1 MKTRFCLI
9 AGSLLLIVSFA
20 RAQEPPQLTLQQAH
34 EMALHYHPQ
43 IRVAD
48 LKALVAR
55 QVTREVRSGFFPNV
69 SANVMAVGTTEDNTR
84 LAAIGALNDPAI
96 FDRNAEGL
104 LLSQLITD
112 FGRTANLTGSAKLRA
127 QAEAENATATRE
139 QILLGVDGAYYAALQ
154 AQAVTRV
161 AAQTVSTRQVFL
173 DQVAALASNKLRSDL
188 DVSFARVNVEDARLV
203 LIRADNDLQAAFAQ
217 LSDLLG
223 QREARSY
230 RLAEEPL
237 PPQLSTNAY
246 LFVEQALNLRP
257 ELLSLRHQQ
266 EADLRF
272 ARAQKEARYPSIS
285 AIGATGIIPIHDSA
299 LPDYYAAAGLSMS
312 MPLFAG
318 GYYSARQAEAEL
330 QAQVAAES
338 LRDLEDNIIRDV
350 RVTWLNAQN
359 AFQRLSVTAQLVE
372 NAKQSYDLA
381 QARYQN
387 GISSIV
393 EFNQAELN
401 LLSAQ
406 ITYANTQYE
415 YLVQRSALSFQTGTL
430 R

>member
-1 MKTRFCLI
+1 
-9 AGSLLLIVSFA
+9 
-20 RAQEPPQLTLQQAH
+20 
-34 EMALHYHPQ
+34 
-43 IRVAD
+43 
-48 LKALVAR
+48 
-55 QVTREVRSGFFPNV
+55 
-69 SANVMAVGTTEDNTR
+69 
-84 LAAIGALNDPAI
+84 
-96 FDRNAEGL
+96 
-104 LLSQLITD
+104 
-112 FGRTANLTGSAKLRA
+112 
-127 QAEAENATATRE
+127 
-139 QILLGVDGAYYAALQ
+139 VDGAYYAALQ